1 MNCNKTVGFNRL
13 CRFIGEMF
21 LKVLVIGQN
30 VVYNHTVTK
39 GVVIMAKSANQKLK
53 LLYLIRFLMQYS
65 DEKHPLSMAQ
75 IIAELNSNGISAER
89 KSVYDDIESLRT
101 FGFDIVK
108 VGGKN
113 GGYYIGGRDFELPEL
128 KLLVDSV
135 QSSKFITQDKTYK
148 LIKKIENLASV
159 YDGQLLQRQVYV
171 SNRVKSMNESIY
183 YAVDVI
189 SDAITQNR
197 KIRYQYFEYTVN
209 KERRFRH
216 GGAVYEVSPFAL
228 IWDDENYYM
237 LAWDAASQ
245 KMKHYRV
252 DKMHGV
258 SLTDEKREGTQ
269 EFEKVDM
276 SAYTK
281 TVFGMFGGEEQKV
294 KLRFANHLVG
304 AVLDRFGREIVI
316 MKDGEEYF
324 TFTVSV
330 VVSSQFLAW
339 VFGFGAE
346 AEILSPESVRNEM
359 KNQAAAIAEK
369 YNG

>member
-1 MNCNKTVGFNRL
+1 
-13 CRFIGEMF
+13 
-21 LKVLVIGQN
+21 
-30 VVYNHTVTK
+30 
-39 GVVIMAKSANQKLK
+39 MAKSPNQKLK
-53 LLYLIRFLMQYS
+53 LLYLIRFLMQNS
-65 DEKHPLSMAQ
+65 DENHPLSMAQ
-75 IIAELNSNGISAER
+75 IISELENNGISAER
-89 KSVYDDIESLRT
+89 KSIYDDMEALRI
-101 FGFDIVK
+101 FGFDVIK

-113 GGYYIGGRDFELPEL
+113 GGYYIGERDFELPEL

-135 QSSKFITQDKTYK
+135 QSSKFITQDKTCK
-148 LIKKIENLASV
+148 LIKKIENLASI

-189 SDAITQNR
+189 SDAITQGK
-197 KIRYQYFEYTVN
+197 KIRYQYFEYTVS

-237 LAWDAASQ
+237 LAWDSASQ

-258 SLTDEKREGTQ
+258 SLTDEKREGTE

-276 SAYTK
+276 SSYTK

-304 AVLDRFGREIVI
+304 AVLDRFGRDTII
-316 MKDGEEYF
+316 IKDGEEHF

-330 VVSSQFLAW
+330 VVSEQFLAW
-339 VFGFGAE
+339 VFGFGTE
-346 AEILSPESVRNEM
+346 AEIVSPEQVREKM
-359 KNQAAAIAEK
+359 KNQALLIAEK
-369 YNG
+369 YK